1 MNFIKQLFR
10 TIFLVDLFQSWKLK
24 KAGDKIFTGSAE
36 GRAAA
41 FDLERDAKVKEYQEF
56 MEAVSQAE
64 VAVEGKRARLL
75 KIEKSRKEAEK
86 ALSGV
91 VSAFTKAEEAGDK
104 DKMAQIQL
112 DGKDYQAR
120 VKSLTEQEN
129 NLKGEIEAQQAG
141 FKKLE
146 RQLASMKKYIADLPQ
161 AKADSIAAYISN
173 KDFIEAQN
181 RLDGILSRQEESPLG
196 SVFEA
201 DAELAAQAKVVG
213 NLAGQD
219 KAALHDEYLA
229 EADADDADADFA
241 ALVNAKKAEKAA
253 ATGIPEQG
261 VAEKVPAGRPEI

>member
-1 MNFIKQLFR
+1 MNFIKQIFR

-41 FDLERDAKVKEYQEF
+41 FDMERDRLVGEYKEF
-56 MEAVSQAE
+56 LEAVSQAE
-64 VAVEGKRARLL
+64 VAVEGKRSRLTS
-75 KIEKSRKEAEK
+75 IEKSRKEAEK

-91 VSAFTKAEEAGDK
+91 VSAYTKAQEAGNTE
-104 DKMAQIQL
+104 KMAQIEL
-112 DGKDYQAR
+112 DGKEYQAK

-129 NLKGEIEAQQAG
+129 TLKGEIEAQQAG

-146 RQLASMKKYIADLPQ
+146 RQLAAMKKKIADLPQ
-161 AKADSIAAYISN
+161 AKADSIAAFISN
-173 KDFIEAQN
+173 KAFIEAQN
-181 RLDGILSRQEESPLG
+181 RLDGILSRQEDSPLD

-229 EADADDADADFA
+229 EADADNASSDFM
-241 ALVNAKKAEKAA
+241 ALVNAKKAEKAS
-253 ATGIPEQG
+253 ATGISEP
-261 VAEKVPAGRPEI
+261 AAADKVTTGRPEI